1 MLKALIIDDD
11 KLIRWSL
18 KEIFVQEGH
27 QVDAACNEAEA
38 LSLAGSTEYDVVFA
52 DFELEDSDARA
63 MLTSLQHIRPGA
75 AIVILSALPSSQ
87 IEPRLQGIEVLRI
100 VEKPFEP
107 EQIRSI
113 LKMVRNEIDTS
124 LQT

>member
-18 KEIFVQEGH
+18 KEIFTQDGH
-27 QVDAACNEAEA
+27 QVDEACNQEEA
-38 LSLAGSTEYDVVFA
+38 LNYARGTDYDVVFA
-52 DFELEDSDARA
+52 DFELEDSDSAE
-63 MLTSLQHIRPGA
+63 MLKSLNIIRPEA
-75 AIVILSALPSSQ
+75 VVVILSALPSGQ

-113 LKMVRNEIDTS
+113 LRMVRDNDTS

>member
-18 KEIFVQEGH
+18 KEIFTQDGH
-27 QVDAACNEAEA
+27 QVDEACDQEEA
-38 LSLAGSTEYDVVFA
+38 LNHARRTDYDVVFA
-52 DFELEDSDARA
+52 DFELGDSDAA
-63 MLTSLQHIRPGA
+63 EMLKSLNIIRPQA
-75 AIVILSALPSSQ
+75 VVIILSALPSGQ
-87 IEPRLQGIEVLRI
+87 IEPRLQGLEVLRI

-113 LKMVRNEIDTS
+113 LKMVQDNDTS

>member
-18 KEIFVQEGH
+18 KEIFTQDGH
-27 QVDAACNEAEA
+27 QVDEACNQEEA
-38 LSLAGSTEYDVVFA
+38 LNHARGTAYDVVFA
-52 DFELEDSDARA
+52 DFELEDSDAA
-63 MLTSLQHIRPGA
+63 EMLKSLNIIRPEA
-75 AIVILSALPSSQ
+75 VVIILSALPSGQ

-113 LKMVRNEIDTS
+113 LKMVRDNDTT

>member
-18 KEIFVQEGH
+18 KEIFIQDGH
-27 QVDAACNEAEA
+27 QVDAARNQEEA
-38 LSLAGSTEYDVVFA
+38 LSHARNTDYDVVFA
-52 DFELEDSDARA
+52 DFELEDSDAA
-63 MLTSLQHIRPGA
+63 EMLKSLQRICPGTA
-75 AIVILSALPSSQ
+75 VVILSALPSGQ
-87 IEPRLQGIEVLRI
+87 IEPRLQGIEILRI

-113 LKMVRNEIDTS
+113 LRMVQDNDTS
-124 LQT
+124 LQS

>member
-18 KEIFVQEGH
+18 KEIFTQDGH
-27 QVDAACNEAEA
+27 QVDEACNEEEA
-38 LSLAGSTEYDVVFA
+38 LNHARATKYDVVFA
-52 DFELEDSDARA
+52 DFELEDSDAA
-63 MLTSLQHIRPGA
+63 ELLKSLRIIRPEA
-75 AIVILSALPSSQ
+75 AVIILSALPSGQ
-87 IEPRLQGIEVLRI
+87 IESRLQGFEVFQI
-100 VEKPFEP
+100 VGKPFEP

-113 LKMVRNEIDTS
+113 LAMVGNNDTS

>member
-18 KEIFVQEGH
+18 KEIFMQDGH
-27 QVDAACNEAEA
+27 QVDEACSEAEA
-38 LSLAGSTEYDVVFA
+38 LDHARATEYDVFLA
-52 DFELEDSDARA
+52 DFELEDSDTGELLAN
-63 MLTSLQHIRPGA
+63 LQRIRPDA
-75 AIVILSALPSSQ
+75 AVIILSAVPSSQ
-87 IEPRLQGIEVLRI
+87 IQARLPEIEVFRI

-107 EQIRSI
+107 DQIRTI
-113 LKMVRNEIDTS
+113 LRMVRDNDTS

>member
-18 KEIFVQEGH
+18 KEIFTQDGH
-27 QVDAACNEAEA
+27 QVDEACDQEEA
-38 LSLAGSTEYDVVFA
+38 LNHARRTDYDVVFA
-52 DFELEDSDARA
+52 DFELEDSDAA
-63 MLTSLQHIRPGA
+63 EMLKSLNIIRPQA
-75 AIVILSALPSSQ
+75 VVIILSALPSGQ
-87 IEPRLQGIEVLRI
+87 IEPRLQGLEVLRI

-113 LKMVRNEIDTS
+113 LRMVQDNDTS

>member
-18 KEIFVQEGH
+18 KEIFTQDGH
-27 QVDAACNEAEA
+27 QVDEACNEEEA
-38 LSLAGSTEYDVVFA
+38 LNHARATDYDVVFA
-52 DFELEDSDARA
+52 DFELEDSDAADLLKNLRI
-63 MLTSLQHIRPGA
+63 IRPQA
-75 AIVILSALPSSQ
+75 AVIILSALPSGQ
-87 IEPRLQGIEVLRI
+87 IESRLPGIEVFRI

-113 LKMVRNEIDTS
+113 LAMVGNNDTS

>member
-18 KEIFVQEGH
+18 KEIFTQDGH
-27 QVDAACNEAEA
+27 QVDEACDQEEA
-38 LSLAGSTEYDVVFA
+38 LNHARRTDYDVVFA
-52 DFELEDSDARA
+52 DFELEDSDAA
-63 MLTSLQHIRPGA
+63 EMLKSLNIIRPQA
-75 AIVILSALPSSQ
+75 VVVILSALPSSQ
-87 IEPRLQGIEVLRI
+87 IEPRLQGLEVLRI

-113 LKMVRNEIDTS
+113 LRLVRDNDTS

>member
-18 KEIFVQEGH
+18 KEIFTQDGH
-27 QVDAACNEAEA
+27 QVDEACDQEEA
-38 LSLAGSTEYDVVFA
+38 LNHARRTDYDLVFA
-52 DFELEDSDARA
+52 DFELQDSDAA
-63 MLTSLQHIRPGA
+63 EMLKSLNTIRPQA
-75 AIVILSALPSSQ
+75 VVVILSALPSSL
-87 IEPRLQGIEVLRI
+87 IEPRLQGLEVLRI

-113 LKMVRNEIDTS
+113 LRMVRDNDTS

>member
-18 KEIFVQEGH
+18 KQIVSQDGH
-27 QVDAACNEAEA
+27 QVDEACNEEEA
-38 LSLAGSTEYDVVFA
+38 LSHVRTTDYDVVFA
-52 DFELEDSDARA
+52 DFELGDSDAA
-63 MLTSLQHIRPGA
+63 ELLKSLRIIRPA
-75 AIVILSALPSSQ
+75 AVVIILSALPSGQ
-87 IEPRLQGIEVLRI
+87 IESRLQGIEVLRI

-107 EQIRSI
+107 EQIRAI
-113 LKMVRNEIDTS
+113 LRMVRDTDTS